1 MCVICILFNMR
12 PILIILF
19 FSAVFVSTKSFGQKW
34 LPGHFTDNKGNVEA
48 GLIRIGGTG
57 KGPVK
62 NEGFIEFKQDEKSSP
77 FKLSAGELR
86 SFVIERDSFVVA
98 HAPGNETWARN
109 DFDFVRV
116 VVDEDLK
123 LYAAGGVKT
132 GNGHG
137 SAVTVAP
144 GVSTGIGTGGYGG
157 AAVGAGVDVPI
168 GIGGG
173 GGVYERLVYYYGDN
187 TADMKRLNDKNFE
200 DIMTDIMGDYPEVV
214 DKIKAKV
221 YVLENI
227 DRLIVYFNQ
236 VKEAESGKTKAK
248 S

>member
-1 MCVICILFNMR
+1 MR

-48 GLIRIGGTG
+48 GLIRIGGAG

-62 NEGFIEFKQDEKSSP
+62 NEGFIEFKADEKSNP

-86 SFVIERDSFVVA
+86 SFVIGRDSFVVA
-98 HAPGNETWARN
+98 HAPGNETWAK
-109 DFDFVRV
+109 DEFDFVRV

-132 GNGHG
+132 GNGGG
-137 SAVTVAP
+137 SGISVEP
-144 GVSTGIGTGGYGG
+144 GISTGIGTGGYSG

-168 GIGGG
+168 WIGGGG
-173 GGVYERLVYYYGDN
+173 GGVYERVVYYYGDN

-200 DIMTDIMGDYPEVV
+200 DIMTDMMGDYPDVV

-227 DRLIVYFNQ
+227 DRLVAYFDQ
-236 VKEAESGKTKAK
+236 IKLAESGKVKAER
-248 S
+248 